1 MPSRF
6 DTTRWSL
13 VRNAARDDPAGR
25 LALGELCRIYRPA
38 VLAFLRRRGMSRD
51 AAEESTQSFFLHL
64 LERELAARADPARGR
79 FRVFL
84 RTALENHLSN
94 RRAHDATQRRNA
106 PGGWVRFDE
115 HDHEPARDGDTA
127 GSPEQAFDTAWALTV
142 LERAMQRLR
151 AEFLARGTVEEFDRL
166 RPGLTEGLESG
177 EARELGEHLGINAN
191 AVAARLHRLRIRLRE
206 AVRHELAET
215 VDSPGDAERELR
227 HLRGLLGAREGG
239 ND

>member
-25 LALGELCRIYRPA
+25 LALDELCRIYRPA

-64 LERELAARADPARGR
+64 LERDLAARADPARGR
-79 FRVFL
+79 FRMFL
-84 RTALENHLSN
+84 RTALQNHLSH
-94 RRAHDATQRRNA
+94 RREHDVTQRRNA
-106 PGGWVRFDE
+106 PGGWVSFDE
-115 HDHEPARDGDTA
+115 RDQVHDANAAD
-127 GSPEQAFDTAWALTV
+127 SPEQAFDTAWALTV

-151 AEFLARGTVEEFDRL
+151 ADFLARGAADEFDRL

-177 EARELGEHLGINAN
+177 EARELGEHLGIGAN
-191 AVAARLHRLRIRLRE
+191 AVAARLHRLRMRLRQ
-206 AVRHELAET
+206 AVRLELAET
-215 VDSPGDAERELR
+215 VDTPGDAERELR

-239 ND
+239 DD